1 MHNTATTTADAGFEQ
16 STMQLVIDQV
26 EELIVT
32 LIEEIRERPGVA
44 AAILAAIVGAG
55 VGSMLALR
63 ARRRPPPRRIA
74 KSTRSVTAMA
84 ELAGLTI
91 KLLQNPIVRGY
102 LRSMLESQFKKRL
115 AI

>member
-1 MHNTATTTADAGFEQ
+1 VTTADTGFEQ
-16 STMQLVIDQV
+16 STVQLVVDQL

-63 ARRRPPPRRIA
+63 SRRRTPPRRIA
-74 KSTRSVTAMA
+74 RSARSVTAMA
-84 ELAGLTI
+84 ELAGLAI

-102 LRSMLESQFKKRL
+102 LRATLERQVKKRV
-115 AI
+115 AF